1 MSQVRDKGP
10 IALGATGASACL
22 CHLYTSSGP
31 MRVTKKVTMQGFV
44 LQSLNWGTQHFHS
57 EQ

>member
-10 IALGATGASACL
+10 IALGAAGASACL
-22 CHLYTSSGP
+22 RHLSMSSGP
-31 MRVTKKVTMQGFV
+31 MRVTKKVTLQGFV
-44 LQSLNWGTQHFHS
+44 LQSLNWGTQRFHS